1 MDDFLKN
8 FKEYARLPEMKVF
21 WPFLFLVFLILVI
34 DYAYLN
40 LFWSVINALILISV
54 GAIMFATNVRSA
66 KTKVQLTD
74 EKQRVDNII
83 FSMNDGVIV
92 YDRDFTIKLF
102 NKAAEGIFGISEKE
116 ILGQRISP
124 ESVKTPNLGV
134 LTRVIFQSLAPQ
146 MIRRSNEGEYPQVAD
161 ISFEEPH
168 LELRVSTD
176 RMMNEAGEI
185 AGFLKIVRNRT
196 REVDLVRSKSDFIT
210 VAAHQLRTPLS
221 AVNWVFQSLRKEKL
235 DAGEKDLVNT
245 GLSASG
251 NLQKIVEDLLNVAK
265 IEEGKFGY
273 NFQKTDLVAFFQS
286 LIEQALPVAKEYNV
300 KVYME
305 PPQEGQMMAD
315 IDIERMSLVA
325 ANLLENAIKYN
336 VPAGQVVLSIT
347 KQSDAPYFQVKVS
360 DTGMGMSRETLD
372 GLFTKFFRGEN
383 ALAKET
389 NGSGLGLYIVKNIVL
404 RHGGKIWAESELNRG
419 TSFYFTIPADASLIP
434 QREIA
439 GLD

>member
-34 DYAYLN
+34 DYVYLN
-40 LFWSVINALILISV
+40 LFWSVVSAMILISV
-54 GAIMFATNVRSA
+54 GAMMFATNVRSA
-66 KTKVQLTD
+66 RTKVQLTD

-146 MIRRSNEGEYPQVAD
+146 IIRRSNEGEYPQVAD
-161 ISFEEPH
+161 ISFEDPH

-196 REVDLVRSKSDFIT
+196 REVDLVKSKSDFIT

-235 DAGEKDLVNT
+235 DSGEKDLVNT

-300 KVYME
+300 RVYME

-315 IDIERMSLVA
+315 VDIERMSLVV

-336 VPAGQVVLSIT
+336 VPNGKVVLSIA
-347 KQSDAPYFQVKVS
+347 KQADLPYFQVKIS
-360 DTGMGMSRETLD
+360 DTGMGMSRETMD

-389 NGSGLGLYIVKNIVL
+389 NGSGLGLYIVKNIVI
-404 RHGGKIWAESELNRG
+404 RHGGQIWAESELNRG